1 MDKDIITKL
10 EAEYYE
16 AEKEVERLKKDLD
29 EATKK
34 SSNLRHT
41 YLFLPKKLEI
51 IKNMKIEKKSS
62 TLNQDEFEIYRTLPQ
77 VISEINDE
85 NKLENNLGFKV
96 IFSIQV
102 AFSSL
107 VKFKNSEG
115 YEAFN
120 VFNKLYCD
128 FVFFKSFKKDCILEP
143 FLILEYHGEGHFQ
156 NDAANTNDK
165 VKRELAEKID
175 IGYYELPYDK
185 YNSFNNKKSS
195 IKEII
200 LDELEKQI

>member
-1 MDKDIITKL
+1 MDKDITTKL

-41 YLFLPKKLEI
+41 CLFLPKKLEI

>member
-41 YLFLPKKLEI
+41 CLFLPKKLEI

-156 NDAANTNDK
+156 NEAANTNDK

>member
-41 YLFLPKKLEI
+41 CLFLPKKLEI

>member
-1 MDKDIITKL
+1 MLFYAKL
-10 EAEYYE
+10 PELVRAFQIE
-16 AEKEVERLKKDLD
+16 
-29 EATKK
+29 
-34 SSNLRHT
+34 
-41 YLFLPKKLEI
+41 F
-51 IKNMKIEKKSS
+51 EKKY
-62 TLNQDEFEIYRTLPQ
+62 NW
-77 VISEINDE
+77 
-85 NKLENNLGFKV
+85 KLA
-96 IFSIQV
+96 FSIQV

-107 VKFKNSEG
+107 VKFELEKNSES

-156 NDAANTNDK
+156 NDAAHTNDK

-175 IGYYELPYDK
+175 IGYYELSYDK

>member
-34 SSNLRHT
+34 SSNLRHAC
-41 YLFLPKKLEI
+41 LFLPKKLEI

-143 FLILEYHGEGHFQ
+143 FLILEYHGDGHFQ